1 MSCEATN
8 SIYIILT
15 IAGMLLEFWLGK
27 TEKTK
32 SASIIELIINIILKL
47 FKLKKKE

>member
-1 MSCEATN
+1 MTCEVTN
-8 SIYIILT
+8 FIYIFLT

-32 SASIIELIINIILKL
+32 SASIIELIINIIFKV